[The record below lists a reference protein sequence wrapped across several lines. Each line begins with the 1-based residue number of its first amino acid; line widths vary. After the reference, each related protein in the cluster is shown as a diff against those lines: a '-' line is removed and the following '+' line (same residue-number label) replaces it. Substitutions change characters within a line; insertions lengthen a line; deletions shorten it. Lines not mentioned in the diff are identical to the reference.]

1 MKEISEIFQHLKA
14 LLRKKKDIEEI
25 KEDFQEF
32 LEDLKEEEAIT
43 SVEEELL
50 LNIINL
56 KELELG
62 DFLLPRPDIVWFEQ
76 GMTWQEV
83 KNILAMNPHH
93 YFPVYSGTE
102 ENYLG
107 YVSLKDLVRG
117 INLEEFNWFRYVRP
131 ALTLPKSLSIIPSL
145 EKMRMNSVEMVFVVD
160 ENSEFIGIV
169 LLKDII
175 DEVFLVKE
183 QCVAQTEEGG
193 FILPGKTKLRV
204 VERCFNLKFPEGDY
218 HTLAGLIME
227 HYKGIPQAG
236 TKISFDTF
244 DVEILDADE
253 RRIKLVKLK
262 PKA

>member
-14 LLRKKKDIEEI
+14 LFRKKKDIEEI

-76 GMTWQEV
+76 GMPWQEV

-131 ALTLPKSLSIIPSL
+131 ALTLPKSLSIISSL

-204 VERCFNLKFPEGDY
+204 VGRCFNLKFPEGDY

>member
-1 MKEISEIFQHLKA
+1 
-14 LLRKKKDIEEI
+14 
-25 KEDFQEF
+25 
-32 LEDLKEEEAIT
+32 
-43 SVEEELL
+43 
-50 LNIINL
+50 
-56 KELELG
+56 
-62 DFLLPRPDIVWFEQ
+62 
-76 GMTWQEV
+76 
-83 KNILAMNPHH
+83 MNPHH

-117 INLEEFNWFRYVRP
+117 INLEEFSWFSYVRP
-131 ALTLPKSLSIIPSL
+131 ALTLPKSLSVMSSL
-145 EKMRMNSVEMVFVVD
+145 EKMRMNSVEMVFVID

-175 DEVFLVKE
+175 NEVFLVKK
-183 QCVAQTEEGG
+183 QCVAQTEEDG

-204 VERCFNLKFPEGDY
+204 VERCFNFKFPEGDY

-227 HYKGIPQAG
+227 HYKGITQAG

-253 RRIKLVKLK
+253 RRIKLVKIK